1 MNPYET
7 DKLLHEYLLFHYGTG
22 EDVLGD
28 RPGPR
33 EALHFA
39 ERCVTELLDL
49 SLVPENATA
58 LDIGCAVGRSSFTLA
73 RTCRKVI
80 GLDYSQRFVDAA
92 TELKNTGFA
101 DGEKIEEG
109 DRRSPFRAKIAE
121 DIERS
126 RVSFEHGD
134 ATDLRADLPPADVVL
149 AANLI
154 CRLPTPQ
161 RFLDRLP
168 SLVRPGGQLLLTTP
182 FTWMEEFTP
191 RENWLSGEDGD
202 SFAAL
207 QRILEPSFVLQKTL
221 DLPFLIR
228 EHSRKFQYTIALGSR
243 WIRR

>member
-7 DKLLHEYLLFHYGTG
+7 DKLLHEYLLFHYGTE
-22 EDVLGD
+22 EDVLGS

-33 EALHFA
+33 EALNFA
-39 ERCVTELLDL
+39 ERCVTELLDP
-49 SLVPENATA
+49 SLVPENACA

-73 RTCRKVI
+73 RTCRTVI
-80 GLDYSQRFVDAA
+80 GLDYSQRFVEAA
-92 TELKNTGFA
+92 TALKKTGLVE
-101 DGEKIEEG
+101 GEKIEEG
-109 DRRSPFRAKIAE
+109 DRRSPFQVVIAE
-121 DIERS
+121 DIERD

-134 ATDLRADLPPADVVL
+134 ATDLRPDLPAADVVL

-154 CRLPTPQ
+154 CRLPAPH

-191 RENWLSGEDGD
+191 REHWLGGGNSD
-202 SFAAL
+202 SFTAL
-207 QRILEPSFVLQKTL
+207 QRILEPGFILQETR

-243 WIRR
+243 WVRR